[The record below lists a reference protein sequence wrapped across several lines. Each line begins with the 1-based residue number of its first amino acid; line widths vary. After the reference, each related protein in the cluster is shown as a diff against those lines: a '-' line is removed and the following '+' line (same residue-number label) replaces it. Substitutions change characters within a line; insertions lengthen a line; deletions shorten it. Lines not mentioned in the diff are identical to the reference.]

1 MKAQGNIILTTLSP
15 VFLILFLCIAY
26 IPNLEAVDK
35 IAPQWLAMSI
45 INTLTLFFLFFHRK
59 NITSSLAVFFNTY
72 LSYLYVFFI
81 IWAALSYFYAINQT
95 EVVVNI
101 TRQFN
106 VMVMYF
112 NMGILLSQ
120 IKGKIKFTVGITT
133 IFLAI
138 EVYAVLDQAL
148 EMINTSG
155 NISGGALKG
164 LTANR
169 NITAFSIAVKIPF
182 LFYFLYSAKKEQYK
196 FFGSVLFTLS
206 LISLSMIQSRASLLA
221 TFFAIIAFIIINIF
235 MFFKVEKHKK
245 YWVLHNYPIIL
256 VISKFGHRLI

>member
-59 NITSSLAVFFNTY
+59 NITSSLAKFFNTY

-95 EVVVNI
+95 EVIVNI

-120 IKGKIKFTVGITT
+120 IKGKIKFTVGVI
-133 IFLAI
+133 IICLAI

-155 NISGGALKG
+155 NISGGILKG

-182 LFYFLYSAKKEQYK
+182 LFYFL
-196 FFGSVLFTLS
+196 
-206 LISLSMIQSRASLLA
+206 
-221 TFFAIIAFIIINIF
+221 
-235 MFFKVEKHKK
+235 
-245 YWVLHNYPIIL
+245 
-256 VISKFGHRLI
+256 